1 MFNMKHP
8 FSQIVGLSMLA
19 MAAFFTGCEEVPPFI
34 DYSKKVVLAK
44 DTTYFIDV
52 LPAAEN
58 KNVLIEDLSGVR
70 CVNCPDANVTAK
82 NIQAKNPDRVV
93 VLTLFPTSL
102 KNFTTPYVGEDT
114 LVTQDAENIMTQIL
128 KTPTG
133 LPSGAVDRI
142 KYSAEPSIT
151 MRETKWEKYTNDQ
164 LLLKSKV
171 NTPLELAKDESQ
183 RKMVANVKAV
193 FTESFSHPVYM
204 TLMLVESEIESKQ
217 DTKGGEVEDY
227 VHHHVLRK
235 CITPYNGI
243 QLAATIEKG
252 RVFEKGF
259 EIEIP
264 EKYKFSKCSVVAIIN
279 LNEADNKE
287 VLQSVEA

>member
-1 MFNMKHP
+1 MNRKFRHTA
-8 FSQIVGLSMLA
+8 GLMLLSLA
-19 MAAFFTGCEEVPPFI
+19 TIFTGCEEVPPFI

-52 LPAAEN
+52 LPVADD

-70 CVNCPDANVTAK
+70 CINCPDANVTAR
-82 NIQAKNPDRVV
+82 NIQSKNPKRVV

-102 KNFTTPYVGEDT
+102 KNFTSPYPGEDT
-114 LVTQDAENIMTQIL
+114 MVTQDAENIMTQIL

-133 LPSGAVDRI
+133 LPNGAVDRI
-142 KYSAEPSIT
+142 KYNGEPSIT
-151 MRETKWEKYTNDQ
+151 IRETKWEKYTNDQ
-164 LLLKSKV
+164 LLLKTKV
-171 NTPLELAKDESQ
+171 NTTLELSKNPAE
-183 RKMVANVKAV
+183 RKMVANVKAI
-193 FTESFSHPVYM
+193 FTESFNHPVYL
-204 TLMLVESEIESKQ
+204 TLMLVESDIESKQ
-217 DTKGGEVEDY
+217 DTRSGEVENY
-227 VHHHVLRK
+227 IHHHVLRK

-259 EIEIP
+259 NIEIP
-264 EKYKFSKCSVVAIIN
+264 EKYNFANCSIVAIIN

-287 VLQSVEA
+287 VLQSVEAK

>member
-1 MFNMKHP
+1 MKHTVNHIAGALFIAAAAL
-8 FSQIVGLSMLA
+8 FS
-19 MAAFFTGCEEVPPFI
+19 GCEEVPPFI

-52 LPAAEN
+52 LPNAED

-70 CVNCPDANVTAK
+70 CVNCPDANVTAR
-82 NIQAKNPDRVV
+82 NIQAKNPKRVV

-102 KNFTTPYVGEDT
+102 KNFTTPFAGEDT
-114 LVTQDAENIMTQIL
+114 LVTQDAENIMTQIM

-133 LPSGAVDRI
+133 LPSGAIDR
-142 KYSAEPSIT
+142 KLFSGEPSIT

-171 NTPLELAKDESQ
+171 NTSIEMTKDEGQ
-183 RKMVANVKAV
+183 RKLVANVKTV
-193 FTESFSHPVYM
+193 FTESFNHPVYL
-204 TLMLVESEIESKQ
+204 TVMLVESDIESKQ
-217 DTKGGEVEDY
+217 DTRGGEVEDY
-227 VHHHVLRK
+227 IHHHVLRK
-235 CITPYNGI
+235 CITPYNGL
-243 QLAATIEKG
+243 QLATTVEKG

-259 EIEIP
+259 EIIVP
-264 EKYKFSKCSVVAIIN
+264 EKYKFANCSVVAIVN

-287 VLQSVEA
+287 VLQSIEAK